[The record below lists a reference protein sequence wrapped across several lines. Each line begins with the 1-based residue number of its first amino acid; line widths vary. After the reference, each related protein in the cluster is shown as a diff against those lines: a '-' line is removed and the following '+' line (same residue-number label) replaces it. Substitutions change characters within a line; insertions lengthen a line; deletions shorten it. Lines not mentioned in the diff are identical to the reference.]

1 MYSYIGYNVDKDAS
15 EANKKNPAQTPG
27 LVDIPVCKAKEV
39 TENWKKITIGAKI
52 DWPAFPCNAA

>member
-1 MYSYIGYNVDKDAS
+1 VDKDAS